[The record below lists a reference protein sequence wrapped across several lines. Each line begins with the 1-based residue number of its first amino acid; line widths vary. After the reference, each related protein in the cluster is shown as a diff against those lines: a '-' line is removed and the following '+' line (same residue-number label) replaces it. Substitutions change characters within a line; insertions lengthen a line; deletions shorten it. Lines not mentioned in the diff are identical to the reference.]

1 MMILSLYFLLI
12 RSQTSNHY
20 VQFTVLN
27 IVTLNFHQKTI
38 LTARVMVLNKRL
50 NR

>member
-1 MMILSLYFLLI
+1 MVTRLSM
-12 RSQTSNHY
+12 
-20 VQFTVLN
+20 
-27 IVTLNFHQKTI
+27 TI